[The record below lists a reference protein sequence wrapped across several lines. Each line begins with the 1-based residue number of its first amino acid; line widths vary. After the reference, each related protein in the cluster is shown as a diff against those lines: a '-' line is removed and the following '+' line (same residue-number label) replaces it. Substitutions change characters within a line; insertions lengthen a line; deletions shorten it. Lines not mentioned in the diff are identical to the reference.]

1 MAHSLKFPLALCC
14 ALAFATAAR
23 AQDAGAGLLGNPGGV
38 RTSLADHGITINIQD
53 AENLMGNFA
62 GGIKTGGTM
71 QGRVTGTLSLD
82 TQKAFGWPG
91 GTLYFSTLQTHG
103 QSLSPYYLD
112 NLQQANSDEGPNQTV
127 LFEAWFDRLFAST
140 NMDLKIGQISIDGDF
155 IVNPST
161 GLFLNTMASWPAV
174 ISYDTYDGG
183 PVTPFAAP
191 GVRLQYQEDGRS
203 YLAGVFNDNPT
214 GSSSADMMQD
224 HDQSGVRFNLN
235 TGALFLAEFQ
245 QAVTMPG
252 GLAGV
257 YKLGFWYDTAKF
269 PDQRLGTDRL
279 SLADP
284 ASNGSP
290 LQRRG
295 NESVY
300 AVMDQTVWQAGAA
313 RHVNVFATVMGSPG
327 PQSLLSFSGTGGVT
341 LIDPLPGRDNDSA
354 GVDFGVTRVSDA
366 AQAFARDTARFSGL
380 PVPARSFEYLV
391 EVTYLA
397 QMTPWLSLQP
407 DLQYVVNP
415 GGGVPDPADPA
426 QRLRNELVVS
436 ARATVVF

>member
-1 MAHSLKFPLALCC
+1 MAYLLAIPLALCC
-14 ALAFATAAR
+14 AFAFAIPAR
-23 AQDAGAGLLGNPGGV
+23 AQDAAAGLFGNPGGV

-53 AENLMGNFA
+53 GENLMGNLA
-62 GGIKTGGTM
+62 GGVKTGATM
-71 QGRVTGTLSLD
+71 QGRITGTFQLD

-91 GTLYFSTLQTHG
+91 GTLYISTLQTHG

-112 NLQQANSDEGPNQTV
+112 NIQQANSDEGPDQTV
-127 LFEAWFDRLFAST
+127 LFEAWFDQILGST
-140 NMDLKIGQISIDGDF
+140 NLDLKIGQISIDGDF

-191 GVRLQYQEDGRS
+191 GIRLQYQEDGRS

-214 GSSSADMMQD
+214 GSSSADTMQD
-224 HDQSGVRFNLN
+224 RDQSGVRFNLN

-245 QAVTMPG
+245 QAVTLPG

-257 YKLGFWYDTAKF
+257 YKFGVWYDTASF

-295 NESVY
+295 NVGAY
-300 AVMDQTVWQAGAA
+300 AVMDQTVWQTGQA
-313 RHVNVFATVMGSPG
+313 RHVNVFATLMGSPG
-327 PQSLLSFSGTGGVT
+327 PQSLLSFSGTGGLT

-354 GVDFGVTRVSDA
+354 GVDFGVTRVSAA
-366 AQAFARDTARFSGL
+366 AQAFARDTARFSGM
-380 PVPARSFEYLV
+380 PAPDRSFEFIV
-391 EVTYLA
+391 ELTYLA
-397 QMTPWLSLQP
+397 QITPWLSLQP
-407 DLQYVVNP
+407 DLQYIANP
-415 GGGVPDPADPA
+415 GGGVPDPAEPTH
-426 QRLRNELVVS
+426 RLRNELVVS
-436 ARATVVF
+436 TRATVVF